1 MMTAITIV
9 SYVAAVSAGIII
21 GAADQ
26 QIRTRLAQAGRRA
39 VLRWAARG
47 TDDLMAIADTV
58 QPPRPDPSRQ
68 PAESELTPADLAYLG
83 HITAHAGRFSPNV
96 LECGRILA
104 DRCRSLGLDV
114 RDPAI
119 GRVILVFLSAGAKMR
134 LDCMAEDITPLRAL
148 DCWLDITAAAALDL
162 TDFERSTVTA
172 PPP

>member
-1 MMTAITIV
+1 MITAVTIV
-9 SYVAAVSAGIII
+9 SYVAALSAGVII
-21 GAADQ
+21 GATDQ
-26 QIRTRLAQAGRRA
+26 AARARLAQAGRR
-39 VLRWAARG
+39 LTLWWATRG
-47 TDDLMAIADTV
+47 ADDLMAIADTV

-68 PAESELTPADLAYLG
+68 PAEPELTPADLAYLG

-134 LDCMAEDITPLRAL
+134 LDCDRENITPLRAM
-148 DCWLDITAAAALDL
+148 DTWLDITAAAALDL
-162 TDFERSTVTA
+162 TEFERSTVTA